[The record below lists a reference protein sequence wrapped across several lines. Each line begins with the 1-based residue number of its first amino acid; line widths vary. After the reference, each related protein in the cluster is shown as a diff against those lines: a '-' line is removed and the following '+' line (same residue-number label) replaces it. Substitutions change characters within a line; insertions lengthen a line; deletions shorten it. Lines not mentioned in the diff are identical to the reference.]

1 MLDGAGAPAVAEES
15 TTEANGLRFGTLS
28 WGPEDGPLALLVHGF
43 PDTAWTWRHV
53 GPLLGRAGWHAVAPF
68 TRGYGPTDLAPDDR
82 YFVSDQVG
90 DLLAL
95 ADALEGLD
103 RRAVLIGH
111 DWGAVA
117 AWAVATH
124 RPDRFDSIVAMAVP
138 PPEVL
143 TKVWLAPGS
152 IPTGLGQ
159 LRLSWYFLF
168 NQFGIAETRF
178 EGLVRHLWRAW
189 SPGYDGSTDVDLLLA
204 SLADHERR
212 RASLEYYRDNLRH
225 GIGYLAGLKPVAPT
239 LYLHGTE
246 DGCGRIGLAR
256 IGAGLMAEG
265 SRFEELEGVGHFFN
279 LERPDEVAE
288 LVLDWIGYPEVAPP
302 QGA

>member
-1 MLDGAGAPAVAEES
+1 MPDRASAPAIAEES
-15 TTEANGLRFGTLS
+15 TIEANGLRFGTLS

-43 PDTAWTWRHV
+43 PDTAWTWRRV
-53 GPLLGRAGWHAVAPF
+53 GPLLGQVGWRAVAPF
-68 TRGYGPTDLAPDDR
+68 TRGYGPTDVAPDDR

-95 ADALEGLD
+95 ADSLQEPG
-103 RRAVLIGH
+103 RSAVLIGH

-143 TKVWLAPGS
+143 TKVWLSPGS

-168 NQFGIAETRF
+168 NQFGIAEARF
-178 EGLVRHLWRAW
+178 EGLVRHLWRTW
-189 SPGYDGSTDVDLLLA
+189 SPDYDGSADVDLLLA
-204 SLADHERR
+204 SLAGPERQ

-256 IGAGLMAEG
+256 VGAGLMAGG
-265 SRFEELEGVGHFFN
+265 SRFEELEGVGHFLN
-279 LERPDEVAE
+279 LERPDEVTD
-288 LVLDWIGYPEVAPP
+288 LVLDWIGSTE
-302 QGA
+302 

>member
-1 MLDGAGAPAVAEES
+1 MPDRTSVPEVVRES
-15 TTEANGLRFGTLS
+15 STEANGLRFGTLS

-53 GPLLGRAGWHAVAPF
+53 GPLLGEAGWHAVAPF

-82 YFVSDQVG
+82 YFVSDQVA
-90 DLLAL
+90 DVIAL
-95 ADALEGLD
+95 ADSLQEPD
-103 RRAVLIGH
+103 QDAVLIGH

-117 AWAVATH
+117 AWAVAAH
-124 RPDRFDSIVAMAVP
+124 LPDRFDSIVAMAVP

-143 TKVWLAPGS
+143 TEVWLSPGT

-168 NQFGIAETRF
+168 NQFGIAENRF
-178 EGLVRHLWRAW
+178 DGLVRHLWRTW
-189 SPGYDGSTDVDLLLA
+189 SPGYDGSADVGLLLR
-204 SLADHERR
+204 SLDGSGRK

-239 LYLHGTE
+239 LYLHGSD

-256 IGAGLMAEG
+256 IGAGLMAKG
-265 SRFEELEGVGHFFN
+265 SRFEELEGAGHFLN
-279 LERPDEVAE
+279 LERPGQVAD
-288 LVLDWIGYPEVAPP
+288 LVLDWIGSP
-302 QGA
+302 QGRPAQGA